1 MMTLQIVSENEEY
14 LHEIAEFLLKE
25 ELIANAMMSPDVV
38 VMQKEMDG
46 SLSSTNNFVLKGIS
60 KSLLFKTI
68 NDRLHEEFGEH
79 IPLLYSEPI
88 ILIDSNKMEDIMLRL
103 AKV

>member
-1 MMTLQIVSENEEY
+1 MMTLQMVSENEDY

-25 ELIANAMMSPDVV
+25 ELIANAMISSDTVV
-38 VMQKEMDG
+38 LQKELDG
-46 SLSSTNNFVLKGIS
+46 SISHTNQFVLKGIS
-60 KSLLFKTI
+60 KSLLFRTI
-68 NDRLHEEFGEH
+68 NIRLREKFGEH

-88 ILIDSNKMEDIMLRL
+88 ILIDSERVEDIMFRL